1 MSTVLEPRGPLPP
14 QVYWTRRLV
23 VLGAVLLVII
33 VIWALVARGG
43 GGEASEPGATSDPDV
58 TETDDADDADPP
70 GDGASTCGAAD
81 LELAVATEQRAHP
94 AGVQPVLEVTVT
106 NVSESSCVVDLAATQ
121 VLITSGSDR
130 IWSSAD
136 CPADDV
142 AEQVVLLPA
151 GAVETWTTT
160 WQRVRSDEQCGDGLP
175 EPRPGTY
182 RVEVSLVGASSE
194 QTVFD
199 LD

>member
-1 MSTVLEPRGPLPP
+1 MSTVLHTRGPLPP

-23 VLGAVLLVII
+23 VLGVILLVII

-43 GGEASEPGATSDPDV
+43 GGEAPAPGTTSDPDV
-58 TETDDADDADPP
+58 AETDDADAPS
-70 GDGASTCGAAD
+70 DGASTCGEAD

-136 CPADDV
+136 CPADDA

-151 GAVETWTTT
+151 GASETWTTT
-160 WQRVRSDEQCGDGLP
+160 WQRVRSDEQCRDGLP

-182 RVEVSLVGASSE
+182 RAEVSLVGATSE
-194 QTVFD
+194 PAVFD
-199 LD
+199 LE